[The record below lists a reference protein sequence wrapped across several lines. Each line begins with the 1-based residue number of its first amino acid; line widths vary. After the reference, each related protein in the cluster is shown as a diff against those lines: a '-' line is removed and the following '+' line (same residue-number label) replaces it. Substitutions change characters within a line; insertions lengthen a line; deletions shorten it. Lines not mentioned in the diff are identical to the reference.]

1 MFSEIFLQVLSKTN
15 VQDLELYSHSEKQW
29 KQIREEREDETSQNN
44 RAVGTIS
51 YTPQSIAWKSRF
63 DQGYSSPP

>member
-44 RAVGTIS
+44 RAVETIS
-51 YTPQSIAWKSRF
+51 YSPQSIARKSRF
-63 DQGYSSPP
+63 DPGYSSPP